1 MVLVKKFRKK
11 GLLYLT
17 IREKLVEKK
26 KLKNLYYSEG

>member
-17 IREKLVEKK
+17 IREVLVEKK